1 MARNY
6 TLEKIKFKVKE
17 GYYKTV
23 DYAKRANTFLKE
35 NPEVRNTLIAMGMG
49 FGTGVVRTS
58 IKAHKNRIELNER
71 ETRIWDPRMGMY
83 YNLRKPMSPAQKLE
97 YTRRFSAGENGAEIL
112 RDIGVK
118 FF

>member
-6 TLEKIKFKVKE
+6 TLEKIKFKAKE
-17 GYYKTV
+17 GYYKAV
-23 DYAKRANTFLKE
+23 DGVKRANTFLKE
-35 NPEVRNTLIAMGMG
+35 NPEVRNTLVTMTIG
-49 FGTGVVRTS
+49 FGTGFAGNRLR
-58 IKAHKNRIELNER
+58 AHKKKLELEER

-83 YNLRKPMSPAQKLE
+83 YNLQRPLKPAQKLE

-118 FF
+118 FY